1 MADSAFSIYPSLY
14 KIYNGRRAQ
23 TQGFRNI
30 FYCNRMAEVVYYG
43 KFFIRKERA
52 DMDYPRKEITL
63 KTGEKAVFRSPIADD
78 AEGMLDYLRT
88 VVYETEFLLRTAED
102 PLPDLESEKRFLE
115 NAAAGEGSVM
125 IVCEMDGIIV
135 GNCSMNRGRHQKDRH
150 RASIGIAL
158 RKAYWNRG
166 IGTAMF
172 RELTKIAEQWGLE
185 QMELAFIE
193 GNDRGRAL
201 YEKMG
206 FRIYAE
212 RPNAIHL
219 PDGRVL
225 KEYEMLR
232 PVEKK

>member
-1 MADSAFSIYPSLY
+1 
-14 KIYNGRRAQ
+14 
-23 TQGFRNI
+23 
-30 FYCNRMAEVVYYG
+30 
-43 KFFIRKERA
+43 
-52 DMDYPRKEITL
+52 MDYTRKEITL
-63 KTGEKAVFRSPIADD
+63 KTGETAIFRAPTAED
-78 AEGMLDYLRT
+78 AEGMLDYMRT
-88 VVYETEFLLRTAED
+88 VICETEFLLRAPED
-102 PLPDLESEKRFLE
+102 PLPDLEGEKRFLQSFAE
-115 NAAAGEGSVM
+115 GEGNVM

-172 RELTKIAEQWGLE
+172 RELTQIAEQWGLE
-185 QMELAFIE
+185 QMELTFIE

-212 RPNAIHL
+212 HPKAIHL

>member
-1 MADSAFSIYPSLY
+1 MAGSAFSIYPSLC
-14 KIYNGRRAQ
+14 KIYNERRVH
-23 TQGFRNI
+23 TQEFRNI
-30 FYCNRMAEVVYYG
+30 FHCNRMAEVVYYG
-43 KFFIRKERA
+43 KFF
-52 DMDYPRKEITL
+52 YPKGACRYGLPK
-63 KTGEKAVFRSPIADD
+63 KRNH
-78 AEGMLDYLRT
+78 AENR
-88 VVYETEFLLRTAED
+88 ED

-212 RPNAIHL
+212 HPNAIHL

>member
-1 MADSAFSIYPSLY
+1 MNYT
-14 KIYNGRRAQ
+14 G
-23 TQGFRNI
+23 
-30 FYCNRMAEVVYYG
+30 
-43 KFFIRKERA
+43 
-52 DMDYPRKEITL
+52 KEITL
-63 KTGEKAVFRSPIADD
+63 KTGETAIFRAPTTED
-78 AEGMLDYLRT
+78 ASAMLDYLRT
-88 VVYETEFLLRTAED
+88 VVAETEFLLRAPED
-102 PLPDLESEKRFLE
+102 PLPDLESEKRFLQ
-115 NAAAGEGSVM
+115 NTAAGEGNVM

-135 GNCSMNRGRHQKDRH
+135 GNCSMNRDRHQKDRH

-206 FRIYAE
+206 FQIYAE
-212 RPNAIHL
+212 HPNAIHL

-232 PVEKK
+232 RV

>member
-1 MADSAFSIYPSLY
+1 
-14 KIYNGRRAQ
+14 
-23 TQGFRNI
+23 
-30 FYCNRMAEVVYYG
+30 
-43 KFFIRKERA
+43 
-52 DMDYPRKEITL
+52 MDCPRKEITL
-63 KTGEKAVFRSPIADD
+63 KTGETAVFRSPTVDD

-88 VVYETEFLLRTAED
+88 VVFETEFLLRAPED
-102 PLPDLESEKRFLE
+102 PLPDLEGEKRFLQSFAEGEE
-115 NAAAGEGSVM
+115 NVM

-185 QMELAFIE
+185 QMELVFIE

-212 RPNAIHL
+212 HPNAIHL

>member
-1 MADSAFSIYPSLY
+1 MAGSAFSVYPSPHN
-14 KIYNGRRAQ
+14 IQRAVCM
-23 TQGFRNI
+23 TREFRNI
-30 FYCNRMAEVVYYG
+30 LHCNRTVEVVYYG
-43 KFFIRKERA
+43 QFFIRKERT

-63 KTGEKAVFRSPIADD
+63 KTGETAVFRSPTEDD

-88 VVYETEFLLRTAED
+88 VVFETEFLLRTPED
-102 PLPDLESEKRFLE
+102 PLPDLEGEKRFLQSFAE
-115 NAAAGEGSVM
+115 GEGNVM

-172 RELTKIAEQWGLE
+172 RELTQIAEQWGLE
-185 QMELAFIE
+185 QMELTFIE

-212 RPNAIHL
+212 HPNAIHL

-232 PVEKK
+232 PVERK